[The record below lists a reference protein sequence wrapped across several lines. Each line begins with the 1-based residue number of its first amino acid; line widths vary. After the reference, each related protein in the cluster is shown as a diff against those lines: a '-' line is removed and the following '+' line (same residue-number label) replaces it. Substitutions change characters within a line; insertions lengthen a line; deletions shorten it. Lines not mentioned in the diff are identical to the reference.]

1 MGVPADSQLLIRA
14 DRTSDDVTST
24 ITLSGSVNAPE
35 IALSSDP
42 ALPNDEI
49 LSRVLF
55 GRSPSELSPL
65 EAAQLAGAA
74 AQLAGGDALNLVGQ
88 LQEATGL
95 DRLDIGLDDAG
106 EATLSTG
113 KYLSRDIYL
122 EIESGGTGAPGVALE
137 WTPLENVAVDAEIDP
152 ELGPKVA
159 IQWKRDFDRLPG
171 EPESE

>member
-1 MGVPADSQLLIRA
+1 MDPQ
-14 DRTSDDVTST
+14 
-24 ITLSGSVNAPE
+24 IT
-35 IALSSDP
+35 LSSDP
-42 ALPNDEI
+42 TLPDDEI

-65 EAAQLAGAA
+65 QAAQLAGAA

-95 DRLDIGLDDAG
+95 DRLDIGLDESG
-106 EATLSTG
+106 GATLATG
-113 KYLSRDIYL
+113 KYLADDIYL
-122 EIESGGTGAPGVALE
+122 EIESGVTGAPGVTLE

-152 ELGPKVA
+152 ELGPKLA

-171 EPESE
+171 EPKND